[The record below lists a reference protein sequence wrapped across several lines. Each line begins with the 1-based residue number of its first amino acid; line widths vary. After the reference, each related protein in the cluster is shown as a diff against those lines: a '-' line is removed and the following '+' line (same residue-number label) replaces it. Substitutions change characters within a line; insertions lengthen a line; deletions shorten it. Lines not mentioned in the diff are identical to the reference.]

1 MKAVRFHQYGDPDV
15 LRYED
20 VEQPVPGAGQ
30 VRVRVAATS
39 FNLVDANIRA
49 GFMQGPIPVTLPH
62 SPGIDVAGTVDAL
75 GEGVTA
81 VPVGDQ
87 VIGFLPMA
95 GPGAAAEYVLAP
107 VEALTP
113 APKSV
118 ALSDAAA
125 LPLVGL
131 TAWQAL
137 FEHVKLT
144 AGQRVLVN
152 GAGGAVG
159 GYAVQLAKQAGA
171 VVIATAG
178 PRSSRCV
185 TAAGADKVIDH
196 TTADIAAAVSQP
208 VDVVLNLAPVEP
220 AQLDALLGL
229 IRPGGDAQWR
239 AIWPVVTGRGRD
251 PRAGDAAGD
260 RIPQVHDLVAG
271 NNFSAVCRS
280 VGIPFDAWV
289 EARPAKRNPD
299 RPRLCDQHVLSIRRP
314 AVDCRPHSRPP
325 DVPRR
330 NHADPRPY
338 EYECRW
344 LRDHAE
350 RVARPDRRPRVRLRR
365 KPRYPGVPR

>member
-20 VEQPVPGAGQ
+20 VEQPNPGAGQ

-39 FNLVDANIRA
+39 FNPVDANIRA

-62 SPGIDVAGTVDAL
+62 TPGIDVAGTVDAL
-75 GEGVTA
+75 GEGVTGIQ
-81 VPVGDQ
+81 VGDQ

-107 VEALTP
+107 AEALTP

-137 FEHVKLT
+137 FEHAELT

-171 VVIATAG
+171 YVIATAG
-178 PRSSRCV
+178 PRSSLRV
-185 TAAGADKVIDH
+185 TAAGADEVVDH
-196 TTADIAAAVSQP
+196 TAADVVAAVSRP

-229 IRPGGDAQWR
+229 IRPGGVLVNTTVWMPAPTDEERGVRGIDLFVRSDAEQLSHLVELVDR
-239 AIWPVVTGRGRD
+239 GELRVEVARRVPLAELPALHADAAAGALPSGKVVVT
-251 PRAGDAAGD
+251 
-260 RIPQVHDLVAG
+260 
-271 NNFSAVCRS
+271 
-280 VGIPFDAWV
+280 
-289 EARPAKRNPD
+289 
-299 RPRLCDQHVLSIRRP
+299 
-314 AVDCRPHSRPP
+314 
-325 DVPRR
+325 
-330 NHADPRPY
+330 
-338 EYECRW
+338 
-344 LRDHAE
+344 
-350 RVARPDRRPRVRLRR
+350 
-365 KPRYPGVPR
+365 PGA

>member
-20 VEQPVPGAGQ
+20 VEQPDPGAGQ

-39 FNLVDANIRA
+39 FNPVDASIRA

-62 SPGIDVAGTVDAL
+62 TPGIDVAGTVDAL
-75 GEGVTA
+75 GEGVTGIQA
-81 VPVGDQ
+81 GEQ

-107 VEALTP
+107 AESLTP

-137 FEHVKLT
+137 FEHAKLT
-144 AGQRVLVN
+144 AGQRVLIN

-171 VVIATAG
+171 HVIATAG
-178 PRSSRCV
+178 PRSSPRV
-185 TAAGADKVIDH
+185 TDAGADEVIDH
-196 TTADIAAAVSQP
+196 TTADVVAAVSQP

-220 AQLDALLGL
+220 AQLAALLGL
-229 IRPGGDAQWR
+229 IRPGGVLVNTTVWMPAPTDEERSVRGIDLFVRSDAEQLSHLVELIDGGELR
-239 AIWPVVTGRGRD
+239 VEVARRVPLAELPALHADAAAGVLPSGKVVVT
-251 PRAGDAAGD
+251 
-260 RIPQVHDLVAG
+260 
-271 NNFSAVCRS
+271 
-280 VGIPFDAWV
+280 
-289 EARPAKRNPD
+289 
-299 RPRLCDQHVLSIRRP
+299 
-314 AVDCRPHSRPP
+314 
-325 DVPRR
+325 
-330 NHADPRPY
+330 
-338 EYECRW
+338 
-344 LRDHAE
+344 
-350 RVARPDRRPRVRLRR
+350 
-365 KPRYPGVPR
+365 PGA